1 MRTAAYFGRL
11 ALGIAPG
18 LWRRLAFVLAV
29 AVALTGCAGSGGGSD
44 TAAAA
49 SQVAGAGGVPVAP
62 DSDAYTLG
70 PGDHLTITVFG
81 HPDLSGEFQ
90 VGPAG
95 VVSLPLIGD
104 VPATGQTLGDLE
116 KAIVDKLEPEYLRDP
131 TVSAQVLEYR
141 LFYVIGEV
149 KNPGGYPYVSGM
161 RAVNAVAL
169 AGGYTYRADK
179 GDLLI
184 RRAGGGKPEP
194 AGPDS
199 VVRPGDTIEV
209 PERFF

>member
-1 MRTAAYFGRL
+1 MRTAAYLGGL
-11 ALGIAPG
+11 AL
-18 LWRRLAFVLAV
+18 RRLAFVLAV
-29 AVALTGCAGSGGGSD
+29 AVGLAGCAGSGGGED
-44 TAAAA
+44 IAATP
-49 SQVAGAGGVPVAP
+49 SQVAAAGGAQGAAPVAP

-70 PGDHLTITVFG
+70 PGDRLTITVFG

-90 VGPAG
+90 VGSTGA
-95 VVSLPLIGD
+95 VSLPLIGD
-104 VPATGQTLGDLE
+104 VPASGRTLGDLE

-149 KNPGGYPYVSGM
+149 ANPGGYPYVSGM
-161 RAVNAVAL
+161 RAVNAIAL

-194 AGPDS
+194 ANPNTI
-199 VVRPGDTIEV
+199 VRPGDTVEV